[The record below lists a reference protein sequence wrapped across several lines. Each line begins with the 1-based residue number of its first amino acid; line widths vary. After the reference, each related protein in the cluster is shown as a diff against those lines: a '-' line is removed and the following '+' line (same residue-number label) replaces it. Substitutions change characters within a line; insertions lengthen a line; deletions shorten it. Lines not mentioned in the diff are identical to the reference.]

1 MTSGFLGY
9 QKKISNPPGE
19 LFEYVSPLGQETFF
33 GGIFSALWHIVAK
46 IPTNIFKDTYYIL
59 LALHSAEFLKK
70 NIYYIAL
77 ALNSAAFWWPKRS
90 VVRRPSVFHF

>member
-1 MTSGFLGY
+1 MLALLDRKPSLA
-9 QKKISNPPGE
+9 
-19 LFEYVSPLGQETFF
+19 
-33 GGIFSALWHIVAK
+33 GIFSALWHIVAK